1 MLGVVY
7 VYHVRRCTDD
17 WGVQV
22 KELFR
27 DLLVEIKALKKAP
40 MMLKAQIA
48 QKAVVRAAQ
57 TMESMIEEIETLQA
71 RVKELEGGSR
81 GES

>member
-1 MLGVVY
+1 M
-7 VYHVRRCTDD
+7 
-17 WGVQV
+17 

>member
-1 MLGVVY
+1 M
-7 VYHVRRCTDD
+7 
-17 WGVQV
+17 

-71 RVKELEGGSR
+71 RVKELEGGNR

>member
-1 MLGVVY
+1 M
-7 VYHVRRCTDD
+7 
-17 WGVQV
+17 

-57 TMESMIEEIETLQA
+57 TMEMMIEEIETLQA
-71 RVKELEGGSR
+71 RVKELEGGNR

>member
-1 MLGVVY
+1 M
-7 VYHVRRCTDD
+7 
-17 WGVQV
+17 

-57 TMESMIEEIETLQA
+57 TMETMIEEIETLQA
-71 RVKELEGGSR
+71 RVKELEGGNR

>member
-1 MLGVVY
+1 M
-7 VYHVRRCTDD
+7 
-17 WGVQV
+17 

-40 MMLKAQIA
+40 MMIKAQIA

-57 TMESMIEEIETLQA
+57 TMETMIEEIETLKA
-71 RVKELEGGSR
+71 RVAELEGGNR

>member
-1 MLGVVY
+1 MEAEAAVKAAIGGY
-7 VYHVRRCTDD
+7 RAM
-17 WGVQV
+17 

-57 TMESMIEEIETLQA
+57 TMESMIEEIDILKA
-71 RVKELEGGSR
+71 RVAELEGGNS
-81 GES
+81 GKS

>member
-1 MLGVVY
+1 M
-7 VYHVRRCTDD
+7 
-17 WGVQV
+17 

-57 TMESMIEEIETLQA
+57 TMESMIEEIDILKA
-71 RVKELEGGSR
+71 RVAELEGGNS
-81 GES
+81 GKS

>member
-1 MLGVVY
+1 MK
-7 VYHVRRCTDD
+7 D
-17 WGVQV
+17 
-22 KELFR
+22 LFR

-40 MMLKAQIA
+40 MMIKAQIA

-57 TMESMIEEIETLQA
+57 TMETMIEEIETLKA
-71 RVKELEGGSR
+71 RVAELEGGNR

>member
-1 MLGVVY
+1 M
-7 VYHVRRCTDD
+7 
-17 WGVQV
+17 

-40 MMLKAQIA
+40 MILKTQIA

-71 RVKELEGGSR
+71 RVKELEGGNR